1 MDGQLICRKCGW
13 INVAGDRFCGSCSAF
28 LEWDGEPGGAAAP
41 VPPVAAP
48 VSPVVAQPVV
58 DAPPV
63 RCTACSIA
71 NPATRTFCQS
81 CGARLASAAPIPS
94 RSVEE
99 IAAAVAASHAP
110 AGVVSAPTATV
121 RGKGT
126 PVRSSHGYGGWLMLA
141 VLGIALGVAVVLGA
155 NLLQDDGP
163 ASGAT
168 SAPVTT
174 SAPAAPAA
182 VPGIPGS

>member
-1 MDGQLICRKCGW
+1 MSVDGQLICRKCGW
-13 INVAGDRFCGSCSAF
+13 VNMAGDRFCGSCSAF

-41 VPPVAAP
+41 VG
-48 VSPVVAQPVV
+48 SMVAQPVI

-63 RCTACSIA
+63 RCTACSTV

-81 CGARLASAAPIPS
+81 CGARLASAAPIAS

-99 IAAAVAASHAP
+99 IAAAVAAPHAP
-110 AGVVSAPTATV
+110 ARAVSASTATL
-121 RGKGT
+121 RGTGT
-126 PVRSSHGYGGWLMLA
+126 PVRSTHGYGGWLVLA
-141 VLGIALGVAVVLGA
+141 VLGIVLGVAVVLGA
-155 NLLQDDGP
+155 NLLRDEGP
-163 ASGAT
+163 ASRAT

-182 VPGIPGS
+182 VLGTPGS